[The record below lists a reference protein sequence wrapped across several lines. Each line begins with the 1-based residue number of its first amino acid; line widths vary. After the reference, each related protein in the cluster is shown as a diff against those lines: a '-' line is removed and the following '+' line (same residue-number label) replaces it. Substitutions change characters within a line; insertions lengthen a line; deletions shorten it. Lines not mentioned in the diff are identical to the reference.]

1 MGSLSREWVDEPSL
15 PNESGRGAL
24 QRTLDY
30 VDAMAPAAA
39 AA

>member
-1 MGSLSREWVDEPSL
+1 LL
-15 PNESGRGAL
+15 ESGRGAL